1 MKVFIIVILSVHL
14 SRTLFAISKSESNNM
29 FISNVIMMALTI
41 LALIFTCNID
51 REDGSVASDLEEVDV
66 EGLDYDEP
74 YIMLIGQEG
83 DE

>member
-41 LALIFTCNID
+41 LALIFTCN
-51 REDGSVASDLEEVDV
+51 L
-66 EGLDYDEP
+66 
-74 YIMLIGQEG
+74 
-83 DE
+83 

>member
-1 MKVFIIVILSVHL
+1 MTVKELKKILSKL
-14 SRTLFAISKSESNNM
+14 DD
-29 FISNVIMMALTI
+29 NVIVCL
-41 LALIFTCNID
+41 NID

-74 YIMLIGQEG
+74 CIILMGQEG